1 MNNRFSTYHK
11 IDKFDTIFFEG
22 WDLIYEDGVM
32 NKVKEEM
39 SMLDFD
45 SLYDEIDNYIDH
57 EQ

>member
-11 IDKFDTIFFEG
+11 IDKFDTNFFEEG
-22 WDLIYEDGVM
+22 YSIYEDGVM

-45 SLYDEIDNYIDH
+45 SLYDEIDNFIDH